1 MVVAEKEEN
10 QKVSKYPYSQREK
23 MDQEE
28 ESRTQNKN
36 LKQSSV

>member
-23 MDQEE
+23 MNQEE
-28 ESRTQNKN
+28 DLE
-36 LKQSSV
+36 LKTKS